1 MGEVNIDKDNAVELV
16 ELGIQLEAVEDKIIV
31 MMDSYKSGYECK
43 ECGGTGK
50 VKSTF
55 VEGAERECE
64 ACNGKGATLVIPEIS
79 KSLPTLGTVMSVGEK
94 TRWAQH
100 LKSKEN
106 PEMALLALQN
116 GVQGRDISMEDLKKT
131 LDLQEKQIKIR
142 PGAKVLFQPHV
153 GTMIPFKGNIRLK
166 IMREHEPLAV
176 IYGTDIDARQ
186 FMDFD
191 IPLDKQF

>member
-43 ECGGTGK
+43 ECSGTGK

-94 TRWAQH
+94 TRWAKY
-100 LKSKEN
+100 LSGEWAKDVPDWVLNEAKSWNEAKINE
-106 PEMALLALQN
+106 E
-116 GVQGRDISMEDLKKT
+116 RK
-131 LDLQEKQIKIR
+131 IKVR

-166 IMREHEPLAV
+166 IMREYEPLAV

>member
-43 ECGGTGK
+43 DCGGTGK
-50 VKSTF
+50 VKSIV
-55 VEGAERECE
+55 VEGAERDCE

-79 KSLPTLGTVMSVGEK
+79 KSLPTLGTVLSMGEK
-94 TRWAQH
+94 TRWRRRIEAGWWQKF
-100 LKSKEN
+100 LWWLSN
-106 PEMALLALQN
+106 DSVYRRN
-116 GVQGRDISMEDLKKT
+116 N
-131 LDLQEKQIKIR
+131 IKVR
-142 PGAKVLFQPHV
+142 NGAKVLFQPHV

>member
-1 MGEVNIDKDNAVELV
+1 MGLVNIDSDNAVELV

-50 VKSTF
+50 VKST
-55 VEGAERECE
+55 VVKGAERDCE
-64 ACNGKGATLVIPEIS
+64 ACNGKGATLVVPEIS
-79 KSLPTLGTVMSVGEK
+79 RRLPTLGTVMSVGEK
-94 TRWAQH
+94 TNWAKFLSGEWLDDQIDR
-100 LKSKEN
+100 E
-106 PEMALLALQN
+106 ALLSCAPQLSD
-116 GVQGRDISMEDLKKT
+116 RKKSI
-131 LDLQEKQIKIR
+131 EKRIKIR

-191 IPLDKQF
+191 IPLEKQF